1 MLQAFSRGTATIGRG
16 LLIAMAWA
24 AEAAPAAG
32 SAAEAG
38 DSAATRVEISLRQ
51 PEVAKVGRNRFQ
63 VVVADAFGQPLRDAE
78 VSLRL
83 YRRGVPGSK
92 GYIEHPVR
100 TKVKLEP
107 GEQAGVYEAVGP
119 IVAAGL
125 WEVKMHVTPRG
136 AGSRKIVSTT
146 RIWAG
151 H

>member
-24 AEAAPAAG
+24 AEAVPA
-32 SAAEAG
+32 AAEAG

-51 PEVAKVGRNRFQ
+51 PEVPKVGRNRFQ

-100 TKVKLEP
+100 TKVELEA
-107 GEQAGVYEAVGP
+107 GEQAGVYEAIGP

-125 WEVKMHVTPRG
+125 WEVKMQVKPRG
-136 AGSRKIVSTT
+136 AGRKVVSTT

>member
-1 MLQAFSRGTATIGRG
+1 MMLQAFSRGTATVGRG

-38 DSAATRVEISLRQ
+38 DSASRVEISLRQ

-63 VVVADAFGQPLRDAE
+63 VVVEDAFGQPLRDAE

-100 TKVKLEP
+100 TKVELAE
-107 GEQAGVYEAVGP
+107 GEQAGVYEAIGP
-119 IVAAGL
+119 IVAAGP
-125 WEVKMHVTPRG
+125 WEVKMQVTPRG
-136 AGSRKIVSTT
+136 AGRKKIVSTT
-146 RIWAG
+146 RIWAD